1 MEENKK
7 KKYLFRWFDLLDN
20 SRYCE
25 TRTFAEDEIEPYL
38 KAKSGWSRLDE
49 YAEDLIITKEMEIE
63 LNKN

>member
-1 MEENKK
+1 MNKK

-25 TRTFAEDEIEPYL
+25 RRTFTEDEIEPYL

-49 YAEDLIITKEMEIE
+49 YAEDIIITEEMERE